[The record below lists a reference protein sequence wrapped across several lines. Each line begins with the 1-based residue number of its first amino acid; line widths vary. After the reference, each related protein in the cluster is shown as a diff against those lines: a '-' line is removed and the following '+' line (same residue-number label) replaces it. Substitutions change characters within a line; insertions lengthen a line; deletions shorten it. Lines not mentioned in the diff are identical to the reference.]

1 MICVHEAIL
10 EQIDRAIEASC
21 DALTQDIKK
30 LISIKSFKGPSFPG
44 APFGLGPRA
53 MLDTVMEMGITEGF
67 YTTDYETGI
76 VSLALKEG
84 QPDLGIWLHGDVV
97 PEGQGWLWPPFDAS
111 EYKGCI
117 IGRGATDNKGQLCAV
132 FHLLK
137 IFKALGVELNYN
149 PALYVGSD
157 EENGMHDLTGIP
169 GNKDAQGFCNVCTP
183 PRLSLVP
190 DSSFPVGYGGK
201 GAMTATFRSKT
212 PLKGLQIT
220 AGQEHTPGKAM
231 ATVYGKTFI
240 ANSPPRH
247 AANPDPNGN
256 MITMLMDRL
265 LELEEVAEEN
275 RQVLEFFKMVSLDIH
290 GEQFGINVKT
300 DNMKPLTVFAKNIN
314 TIDGYPDLT
323 VNIRYPIEITFG
335 DIVKHLTAVGEEY
348 GMALVDAQSI
358 VKPYLLDPQ
367 NPVVAKL
374 TEIANEITGE
384 EKTAYTLSGAT
395 YAHVLPNALVF
406 GMDGCDKPEGFPTGH
421 GGAHGKDELV
431 SLERLKRA
439 MKIYARALLALN
451 DMEW

>member
-1 MICVHEAIL
+1 MSCVHEAIL

-30 LISIKSFKGPSFPG
+30 LIGIKSFKGPSFPG
-44 APFGLGPRA
+44 APFGLGPRR
-53 MLDTVMEMGITEGF
+53 MMDTVLEMGEAEGF
-67 YTTDYETGI
+67 YTTDYETGV
-76 VSLALKEG
+76 VSLSLKEG

-97 PEGQGWLWPPFDAS
+97 PEGQGWLWTPFDAT

-117 IGRGATDNKGQLCAV
+117 IGRGANDNKGQLCAI

-137 IFKALGVELNYN
+137 IFKDLGVELNYN

-157 EENGMHDLTGIP
+157 EESGMHDLTGIP
-169 GNKDAQGFCNVCTP
+169 ENKDAQGFCNVCTP
-183 PRLSLVP
+183 PRMSLVP

-220 AGQEHTPGKAM
+220 AGQEQTPGKAV

-256 MITMLMDRL
+256 MITMLMERL
-265 LELEEVAEEN
+265 LDEEVAEEN
-275 RQVLEFFKMVSLDIH
+275 SQVLEFFKMVSLDIH
-290 GEQFGINVKT
+290 GDQFGINVKT
-300 DNMKPLTVFAKNIN
+300 ETMRPLTVFTKSIN
-314 TIDGYPDLT
+314 TVDGYPDLT

-335 DIVKHLTAVGEEY
+335 DIVKHLTTVGEEY

-358 VKPYLLDPQ
+358 IKPYLLNPQ
-367 NPVVAKL
+367 NPVIAKL

-384 EKTAYTLSGAT
+384 DKAPYTLSGAT

-421 GGAHGKDELV
+421 GGAHGTDELV